1 MRTGTPA
8 AAHSVT
14 CWDSLALGRKW
25 QQMSAVVVMGTEL
38 QGGTKMPY
46 PQL

>member
-14 CWDSLALGRKW
+14 CWDSLALGRK
-25 QQMSAVVVMGTEL
+25 AVADVCGGSDGHGTAGRNQNVV
-38 QGGTKMPY
+38 P
-46 PQL
+46 